1 MPLMGK
7 GLRFSPP
14 PFPILGIHLPID
26 SRIKELNLK
35 LSFFFNI
42 ILKFVYKKKL
52 GVITDLFFDIKMS
65 R

>member
-42 ILKFVYKKKL
+42 ILKFVYKKNLALLLIYFLTLK
-52 GVITDLFFDIKMS
+52 
-65 R
+65 